1 MLIPVGLYV
10 ADGDYLFPSAA
21 DENKLIPDIWWP
33 SAFGR
38 QELAIYRRELVIP
51 AGLEVIPVDF

>member
-21 DENKLIPDIWWP
+21 DENKLIPDI
-33 SAFGR
+33 
-38 QELAIYRRELVIP
+38 
-51 AGLEVIPVDF
+51 